1 MHYGINVHATNSY
14 TIFVHTCNKFW
25 VQAQC
30 FKTQKQTK
38 RHPCLHCRQ
47 QLYYA
52 HILANICQIIWFH
65 EKKNNKKCQ
74 PHKIVPH
81 LTWVPKDWIDSAL
94 VNEREML
101 VYKFQGNSVLRNH
114 IGKSLFN
121 STEIQFHEISY
132 RNYNYCFTL
141 SL

>member
-14 TIFVHTCNKFW
+14 TIFVHTCNKYW

-65 EKKNNKKCQ
+65 EKKNNKK
-74 PHKIVPH
+74 
-81 LTWVPKDWIDSAL
+81 W
-94 VNEREML
+94 
-101 VYKFQGNSVLRNH
+101 
-114 IGKSLFN
+114 
-121 STEIQFHEISY
+121 FHEKNDWCVSTFLLIDEFY
-132 RNYNYCFTL
+132 RVHKAETLLCLFTYSIEYRGIDFCFVIIRLICTL
-141 SL
+141 GDMK